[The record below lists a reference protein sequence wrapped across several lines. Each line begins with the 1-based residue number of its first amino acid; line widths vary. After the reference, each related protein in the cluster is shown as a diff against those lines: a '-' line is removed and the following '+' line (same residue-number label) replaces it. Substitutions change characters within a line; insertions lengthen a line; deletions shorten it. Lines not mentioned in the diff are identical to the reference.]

1 MRESNMEL
9 LRIFCMFGIVCLH
22 TCGPFLRDA
31 SGISLIY
38 FSLFNSIFNTG
49 VTLFVLISG
58 YFGIRSS
65 GRKVFSL
72 WLQVFLYSLLGAFV
86 MYWGGDS
93 SALDA
98 NHIKSVIL
106 PVSSNKYWFVTAYVV
121 LMIFSPWLNELASFL
136 HKKSLFRLVLIL
148 LIVFSVIP
156 TFLRTSLP
164 CCSKGKDIPQILMVY
179 MIGRYIAM
187 YCNYN
192 FSKIKLLSVAFCA
205 LLFVFCSGIALSVY
219 MYPEGG
225 CYFPASDDSSLFLV
239 SASICL
245 FLIFRKFEF
254 YSQPVNFVSAHILA
268 VYLMEFPIRMQLER
282 YINLSSYVQDWY
294 FPAVLFGYVLLVMTI
309 AILID
314 IVRTPVQ
321 RLIENGID
329 KLGTLIVPVVKK
341 CLSRWFDFVR

>member
-1 MRESNMEL
+1 MEL

-22 TCGPFLRDA
+22 TCGLFLRVA

-121 LMIFSPWLNELASFL
+121 LMIFSPWLNRAADELEKRNFL
-136 HKKSLFRLVLIL
+136 L
-148 LIVFSVIP
+148 LLLLMVFLFSVVP
-156 TFLRTSLP
+156 TFLRVELP
-164 CCSKGKDIPQILMVY
+164 GCGKGILHFVMVY
-179 MIGRYIAM
+179 FIGRYVSLHGRM
-187 YCNYN
+187 
-192 FSKIKLLSVAFCA
+192 KIGVTGVSFITGISLMI
-205 LLFVFCSGIALSVY
+205 VFASCVALSLALR
-219 MYPEGG
+219 PDGG
-225 CYFPASDDSSLFLV
+225 CCFPLVSDSSLFILV
-239 SASICL
+239 ASLGIFML
-245 FLIFRKFEF
+245 FRKLSFRVMW
-254 YSQPVNFVSAHILA
+254 VNFIASHILA

-282 YINLSSYVQDWY
+282 YINVSSYVQDWY

-321 RLIENGID
+321 RLIEKGID